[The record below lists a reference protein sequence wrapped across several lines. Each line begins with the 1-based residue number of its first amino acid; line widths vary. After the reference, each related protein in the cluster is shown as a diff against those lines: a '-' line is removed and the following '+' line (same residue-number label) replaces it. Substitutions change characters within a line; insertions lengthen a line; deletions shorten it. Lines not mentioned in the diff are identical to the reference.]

1 MLLQREGFPVKYVK
15 LSKAALI
22 TSFATG
28 VFYVVF
34 GAIAYIFT
42 SKLSEFSAVVTIT
55 ASVGLW
61 TGIVCVILSSITWIL
76 RSAGINKKGD
86 CRAFLCSQLQF
97 VATAVVFVGYGV
109 AFVLIVFVFAL
120 ASIGGEKHFSV
131 WEKLFLIAYYLP
143 EIAVMALN
151 SISLGFAMRERRS
164 PQGEGLPVNP
174 YLGRE
179 DGISKGKFIVTV
191 IESSIVTAFYLMMV
205 VLALMS

>member
-22 TSFATG
+22 TAFASG

-34 GAIAYIFT
+34 GALAYIF
-42 SKLSEFSAVVTIT
+42 LNRISEFSAVVTLT
-55 ASVGLW
+55 ANVGLW
-61 TGIVCVILSSITWIL
+61 TGILCVVLSSISWVL

-97 VATAVVFVGYGV
+97 VATAVTFVGCGV

-120 ASIGGEKHFSV
+120 ASIGGEKHFSA
-131 WEKLFLIAYYLP
+131 WEKIFVIAYYLP
-143 EIAVMALN
+143 EIAVVALN
-151 SISLGFAMRERRS
+151 SVALGFAMSERRP

-174 YLGRE
+174 YLERE
-179 DGISKGKFIVTV
+179 NGISKGKFIVSI
-191 IESSIVTAFYLMMV
+191 IEGSVTTAFYLMMV
-205 VLALMS
+205 VLTLMM

>member
-1 MLLQREGFPVKYVK
+1 MKYVK

-22 TSFATG
+22 TAFASG

-34 GAIAYIFT
+34 GAIAYIFLN
-42 SKLSEFSAVVTIT
+42 KISEFSAVVTLT

-61 TGIVCVILSSITWIL
+61 TGILCVVLSSISWIL

-97 VATAVVFVGYGV
+97 VATAVTLIGCGV
-109 AFVLIVFVFAL
+109 AFVIIVFVFAL
-120 ASIGGEKHFSV
+120 ASIGGEQHFSA
-131 WEKLFLIAYYLP
+131 WEKIFVIVYYLP
-143 EIAVMALN
+143 GIAVVALN
-151 SISLGFAMRERRS
+151 CAALGFAMRERRP

-179 DGISKGKFIVTV
+179 EGISKGKFIVSLIEGSVSTV
-191 IESSIVTAFYLMMV
+191 FYLMMV
-205 VLALMS
+205 VLTLMM

>member
-22 TSFATG
+22 TAFASG

-34 GAIAYIFT
+34 GAIAYIFLN
-42 SKLSEFSAVVTIT
+42 KISEFSAVVTLT

-61 TGIVCVILSSITWIL
+61 TGILCVVLSSISWIL

-97 VATAVVFVGYGV
+97 VATAVTLIGCGV
-109 AFVLIVFVFAL
+109 AFVIIVFVFAL
-120 ASIGGEKHFSV
+120 ASIGGEQHFSA
-131 WEKLFLIAYYLP
+131 WEKIFVIAYYLP
-143 EIAVMALN
+143 GIAVVALN
-151 SISLGFAMRERRS
+151 SAALGFAMRECRP

-179 DGISKGKFIVTV
+179 EGISKGKFIVSV
-191 IESSIVTAFYLMMV
+191 IEGSVSTAFYLMMV
-205 VLALMS
+205 VLTLMM